1 MTNLAKYKSHT
12 FKIYSLNLSISFF
25 KPMAQFKI
33 FIVEDDKIFAKRLH
47 YQLSM
52 NSDFEIFEFHNG
64 KSLIRALDQNP
75 DLITLDYHLP
85 DLQGDEIL
93 KKIKAKNS
101 ETPVL
106 IISGQQDVKTALELL
121 KNGAYD
127 YLVKGDDLVN
137 RLRYVIDNLRE
148 KILLQKKVEELE
160 RELNKKFVF
169 TNLLKGKS
177 SVMQDVYNLMQKAL
191 NSSIS
196 VSITGETGTGK
207 ELVAK
212 AIHYNSH
219 RKKGPF
225 IAVNVSAIPSELIE
239 SEMFGFEKGAFTGA
253 HNRRIG
259 KFEEAKGGT
268 LFLDEIGDM
277 DVNMQTK
284 LLRVLQEEEFSR
296 IGSNKVIKTDCRI
309 MVATHKNLSNEV
321 KKGNFRQDLYFR
333 LLGLPIELPPL
344 REREHDVIYLAK
356 QFIKEFSKS
365 NNLPKKELTPAAIK
379 KLNKYD
385 FPGNVRELKAI
396 IELAMVLSS
405 DDIITDKDI
414 TFNTSLGLDD
424 LFNKEMT
431 LKEYNQK
438 IVEYYLK
445 KNNDDIKTVAQK
457 LDIGKSTI
465 YRMLQNKEDH

>member
-1 MTNLAKYKSHT
+1 
-12 FKIYSLNLSISFF
+12 
-25 KPMAQFKI
+25 MAQFKI
-33 FIVEDDKIFAKRLH
+33 FIVEDDRIFAKRIH
-47 YQLSM
+47 YQLSL
-52 NSDFEIFEFHNG
+52 NPDFEINEFHDG
-64 KSLIRALDQNP
+64 KSLIKALDLNP

-85 DLQGDEIL
+85 DIKGDEIL
-93 KKIKAKNS
+93 KKIKLKNDKI
-101 ETPVL
+101 PVL
-106 IISGQQDVKTALELL
+106 IISGQEDVETAIKLL

-127 YLVKGDDLVN
+127 YLVKTEDLVN
-137 RLRYVIDNLRE
+137 RLRNVIDNLRE

-177 SVMQDVYNLMQKAL
+177 NAMVHVYQMMQKAL
-191 NSSIS
+191 TSSIS
-196 VSITGETGTGK
+196 VSISGETGTGK

-212 AIHYNSH
+212 AIHYNSP

-225 IAVNVSAIPSELIE
+225 IAVNVSAIPSDLIE
-239 SEMFGFEKGAFTGA
+239 SEMFGFEKGSFTGA
-253 HNRRIG
+253 YNKRIG
-259 KFEEAKGGT
+259 KFEEAHGGT

-277 DVNMQTK
+277 DINMQTK
-284 LLRVLQEEEFSR
+284 LLRVLQEDEFSR

-321 KKGNFRQDLYFR
+321 RNGRFRQDLYYR

-344 REREHDVIYLAK
+344 RERDQDIVFLAK
-356 QFIKEFSKS
+356 HFISDFSKS
-365 NNLPKKELTPAAIK
+365 NNMPKKELTPEAIK

-405 DDIITDKDI
+405 GNTIDQKDI
-414 TFNTSLGLDD
+414 TFNSSLGLDD

-445 KNNDDIKTVAQK
+445 KNNKDIKLVAQK

-465 YRMLQNKEDH
+465 YRMMQNKSES

>member
-1 MTNLAKYKSHT
+1 
-12 FKIYSLNLSISFF
+12 
-25 KPMAQFKI
+25 MAQFKI

-47 YQLSM
+47 YQLSL
-52 NSDFEIFEFHNG
+52 NSNFDIYEFHNG

-75 DLITLDYHLP
+75 NLITLDYYLP
-85 DLQGDEIL
+85 DIQGDEIL
-93 KKIKAKNS
+93 KKIKAKNAA
-101 ETPVL
+101 TPVL
-106 IISGQQDVKTALELL
+106 IISGQQDVGTAVELL

-137 RLRYVIDNLRE
+137 RLRNVIDNLYE

-177 SVMQDVYNLMQKAL
+177 SAMQNVFNLMQKAL

-225 IAVNVSAIPSELIE
+225 VAVNVSAVPSELIE

-253 HNRRIG
+253 YNRRIG
-259 KFEEAKGGT
+259 KFEEANGGT

-277 DVNMQTK
+277 DINMQTK

-344 REREHDVIYLAK
+344 RERGQDVIYLAN

-365 NNLPKKELTPAAIK
+365 NNLPLKELSAAAIK

-396 IELAMVLSS
+396 IELAMVLSTE
-405 DDIITDKDI
+405 DIITDKDI
-414 TFNTSLGLDD
+414 TFNTSLGLDE

-431 LKEYNQK
+431 LKEYNKK

>member
-1 MTNLAKYKSHT
+1 MAH
-12 FKIYSLNLSISFF
+12 FKIY
-25 KPMAQFKI
+25 
-33 FIVEDDKIFAKRLH
+33 IVEDDKIFAKRLH
-47 YQLSM
+47 YQLSLDT
-52 NSDFEIFEFHNG
+52 DFEIQEFHNG
-64 KSLIRALDQNP
+64 KSLLRAINQAP
-75 DLITLDYHLP
+75 DLITLDYYLP
-85 DLQGDEIL
+85 DSQGDEIL
-93 KKIKAKNS
+93 KTLKDKLPDV
-101 ETPVL
+101 PVI
-106 IISGQQDVKTALELL
+106 IISGQEDVGTAIELL

-127 YLVKGDDLVN
+127 YLVKADDLVN
-137 RLRYVIDNLRE
+137 RLRNVIDNLRE
-148 KILLQKKVEELE
+148 KILLKKKVEELE
-160 RELNKKFVF
+160 RELQKKFVF

-177 SVMQDVYNLMQKAL
+177 CAMVNVYQLMQKAL
-191 NSSIS
+191 SSSIS

-212 AIHYNSH
+212 AIHYNSN
-219 RKKGPF
+219 RKKAPF
-225 IAVNVSAIPSELIE
+225 VAVNVSAIPSELIE

-259 KFEEAKGGT
+259 KFEEANGGT

-277 DVNMQTK
+277 DINMQTK

-309 MVATHKNLSNEV
+309 MVATHKNLANEV
-321 KKGNFRQDLYFR
+321 KKGNFRQDLFFR

-344 REREHDVIYLAK
+344 REREQDIIYLAK
-356 QFIKEFSKS
+356 HFIKEFSKS

-396 IELAMVLSS
+396 IELAMVLSAE
-405 DDIITDKDI
+405 DVITDKDI
-414 TFNTSLGLDD
+414 TFNTNLGLDD

-465 YRMLQNKEDH
+465 YRMIQQKGDH

>member
-1 MTNLAKYKSHT
+1 
-12 FKIYSLNLSISFF
+12 
-25 KPMAQFKI
+25 MALFKI

-47 YQLSM
+47 YQLSL
-52 NSDFEIFEFHNG
+52 NPDFEILEFHNG
-64 KSLIRALDQNP
+64 KSLIQALDQNP

-93 KKIKAKNS
+93 NKIKSKS
-101 ETPVL
+101 PETPVL
-106 IISGQQDVKTALELL
+106 IISGQQDVGTAVELL

-127 YLVKGDDLVN
+127 YLVKADDLVN
-137 RLRYVIDNLRE
+137 RLRNVIDNLRE
-148 KILLQKKVEELE
+148 KILLKKKVEELE

-177 SVMQDVYNLMQKAL
+177 NAMLQIYQLMQKAL
-191 NSSIS
+191 HSSIS

-212 AIHYNSH
+212 AIHYNSP

-225 IAVNVSAIPSELIE
+225 VAVNVSAIPSELIE

-253 HNRRIG
+253 HSRRVG
-259 KFEEAKGGT
+259 KFEEATGGT

-277 DVNMQTK
+277 DINMQTK

-321 KKGNFRQDLYFR
+321 KKGNFRQDLYYR

-344 REREHDVIYLAK
+344 RERDQDVIYLAK
-356 QFIKEFSKS
+356 QFIKDFSKS

-405 DDIITDKDI
+405 GEEITDKDI
-414 TFNTSLGLDD
+414 AFNSSLGLDD

-445 KNNDDIKTVAQK
+445 KNNDDIKIVAQK

-465 YRMLQNKEDH
+465 YRMIQSKKEP

>member
-1 MTNLAKYKSHT
+1 
-12 FKIYSLNLSISFF
+12 
-25 KPMAQFKI
+25 MAQFKI

>member
-1 MTNLAKYKSHT
+1 
-12 FKIYSLNLSISFF
+12 
-25 KPMAQFKI
+25 MAQFKI

-47 YQLSM
+47 YQLSL
-52 NSDFEIFEFHNG
+52 NPDFEINEFHDG
-64 KSLIRALDQNP
+64 QSLIKALDQNP
-75 DLITLDYHLP
+75 NLITLDYHLP
-85 DLQGDEIL
+85 DMQGDAIL
-93 KKIKAKNS
+93 KKIKLKTPN
-101 ETPVL
+101 TPVL
-106 IISGQQDVKTALELL
+106 IISGQQDVGTAVELL

-127 YLVKGDDLVN
+127 YLVKADDLVN
-137 RLRYVIDNLRE
+137 RLRNVIDNLRE

-160 RELNKKFVF
+160 LELNKKFAF

-177 SVMQDVYNLMQKAL
+177 NAMIRVFQLMQKAL
-191 NSSIS
+191 NSSIT
-196 VSITGETGTGK
+196 VSISGETGTGK

-212 AIHYNSH
+212 AIHYNSQ

-225 IAVNVSAIPSELIE
+225 VAVNVSAIPSELIE

-253 HNRRIG
+253 HSRRIG
-259 KFEEAKGGT
+259 KFEEANGGT

-296 IGSNKVIKTDCRI
+296 IGSNKVVKTDCRI

-321 KKGNFRQDLYFR
+321 KKGHFRQDLYYR

-344 REREHDVIYLAK
+344 REREQDVVYLAK
-356 QFIKEFSKS
+356 QFIKEFGKS
-365 NNLPKKELTPAAIK
+365 NNLPKKELTSAAIK

-405 DDIITDKDI
+405 DEGITDNDI
-414 TFNTSLGLDD
+414 TFNNNLGLDD

-438 IVEYYLK
+438 IIEYYLK
-445 KNNDDIKTVAQK
+445 KNNEDIRTVAQK

-465 YRMLQNKEDH
+465 YRMIQNKKDI

>member
-1 MTNLAKYKSHT
+1 
-12 FKIYSLNLSISFF
+12 
-25 KPMAQFKI
+25 MALFKI

-47 YQLSM
+47 YQLSL
-52 NSDFEIFEFHNG
+52 NPDFEISEFHNG
-64 KSLIRALDQNP
+64 KSMIKALDQNP

-93 KKIKAKNS
+93 NKIKSKNP

-106 IISGQQDVKTALELL
+106 IISGQQDVGTALELL

-127 YLVKGDDLVN
+127 YLVKADDLVN
-137 RLRYVIDNLRE
+137 RLRNVIDNLRE
-148 KILLQKKVEELE
+148 NILLKKKVEELE

-177 SVMQDVYNLMQKAL
+177 NAMQQVYQLMQKAL
-191 NSSIS
+191 HSSIS

-212 AIHYNSH
+212 AIHYNSP

-225 IAVNVSAIPSELIE
+225 VAVNVSAIPSELIE

-253 HNRRIG
+253 LGRRIG
-259 KFEEAKGGT
+259 KFEEATGGT

-277 DVNMQTK
+277 DTNMQTK
-284 LLRVLQEEEFSR
+284 LLRVLQEEEFTR
-296 IGSNKVIKTDCRI
+296 IGSNKIIKTDCRI

-321 KKGNFRQDLYFR
+321 KKGNFRQDLYYR

-344 REREHDVIYLAK
+344 RERDQDVIYLAK
-356 QFIKEFSKS
+356 QFIKDFSKS
-365 NNLPKKELTPAAIK
+365 NSLPKKELTPAAIK

-405 DDIITDKDI
+405 DEEITDKDI
-414 TFNTSLGLDD
+414 TFNSSLGLDD

-445 KNNDDIKTVAQK
+445 KNNDDIKIVAQK

-465 YRMLQNKEDH
+465 YRMIQNKKEP

>member
-1 MTNLAKYKSHT
+1 
-12 FKIYSLNLSISFF
+12 
-25 KPMAQFKI
+25 MAQFKI
-33 FIVEDDKIFAKRLH
+33 FIVEDDRIFAKRIH
-47 YQLSM
+47 YQLSL
-52 NSDFEIFEFHNG
+52 NPDFEINEFHDG
-64 KSLIRALDQNP
+64 KSLIKALDLNP

-85 DLQGDEIL
+85 DIKGDEIL
-93 KKIKAKNS
+93 KKIKLKNDKI
-101 ETPVL
+101 PVL
-106 IISGQQDVKTALELL
+106 IISGQEDVETAIKLL

-127 YLVKGDDLVN
+127 YLVKTEDLVN
-137 RLRYVIDNLRE
+137 RLRNVIDNLRE

-177 SVMQDVYNLMQKAL
+177 NAMVHVYQMMQKAL
-191 NSSIS
+191 TSSIS
-196 VSITGETGTGK
+196 VSISGETGTGK

-212 AIHYNSH
+212 AIHYNSP

-225 IAVNVSAIPSELIE
+225 IAVNVSAIPSDLIE
-239 SEMFGFEKGAFTGA
+239 SEMFGFEKGSFTGA
-253 HNRRIG
+253 YNKRIG
-259 KFEEAKGGT
+259 KFEEAHGGT

-277 DVNMQTK
+277 DINMQTK
-284 LLRVLQEEEFSR
+284 LLRVLQEDEFSR

-321 KKGNFRQDLYFR
+321 RNGRFRQDLYYR

-344 REREHDVIYLAK
+344 RERDQDIVFLAK
-356 QFIKEFSKS
+356 HFISDFSKS
-365 NNLPKKELTPAAIK
+365 NNMPKKELTPEAIK

-405 DDIITDKDI
+405 GNTIDQKDI
-414 TFNTSLGLDD
+414 TFNSSLGLDD

-445 KNNDDIKTVAQK
+445 KNNEDIKLVAQK

-465 YRMLQNKEDH
+465 YRMMQNKSES

>member
-1 MTNLAKYKSHT
+1 
-12 FKIYSLNLSISFF
+12 
-25 KPMAQFKI
+25 MAQFKI

-52 NSDFEIFEFHNG
+52 NPDFEIFEFHNG
-64 KSLIRALDQNP
+64 KSLIRSLDQNP

-106 IISGQQDVKTALELL
+106 IISGQQDVKTAVELL

-137 RLRYVIDNLRE
+137 RLRNVIDNLQE

-177 SVMQDVYNLMQKAL
+177 SAMQSVYNLMQKAL
-191 NSSIS
+191 SSSIS

-219 RKKGPF
+219 RKKEPF
-225 IAVNVSAIPSELIE
+225 VAVNVSAIPSELIE

-253 HNRRIG
+253 HTRRIG
-259 KFEEAKGGT
+259 KFEEANGGT

-277 DVNMQTK
+277 DINMQTK

-344 REREHDVIYLAK
+344 REREQDVIYLAK
-356 QFIKEFSKS
+356 QFIKDFSKS

-396 IELAMVLSS
+396 IELAMVLSAE
-405 DDIITDKDI
+405 DVITDKDI

-424 LFNKEMT
+424 LFSKEMT

-465 YRMLQNKEDH
+465 YRMLQQKEEY

>member
-1 MTNLAKYKSHT
+1 MEA
-12 FKIYSLNLSISFF
+12 
-25 KPMAQFKI
+25 FKI
-33 FIVEDDKIFAKRLH
+33 FIVEDDKIFSKRLH
-47 YQLSM
+47 YQLSL
-52 NSDFEIFEFHNG
+52 NPDFEIYIFNNG
-64 KSLIRALDQNP
+64 TDLLNAINQEP

-85 DLQGDEIL
+85 DISGGEIL
-93 KKIKAKNS
+93 KKVKDFLPL
-101 ETPVL
+101 TPVL
-106 IISGQQDVKTALELL
+106 IISGQQDVSTALELL

-137 RLRYVIDNLRE
+137 RLRNVIQNIRE
-148 KILLQKKVEELE
+148 KIFLEQKVARLE
-160 RELNKKFVF
+160 RELKKKFAF
-169 TNLLKGKS
+169 TNLIKGESAAMLK
-177 SVMQDVYNLMQKAL
+177 VYQLIEKAL
-191 NSSIS
+191 TSKIS

-212 AIHYNSH
+212 AIHFNSI

-225 IAVNVSAIPSELIE
+225 VAVNVSAIPKELIE

-253 HNRRIG
+253 IGKRIG
-259 KFEEAKGGT
+259 KFEEANGGT

-277 DVNMQTK
+277 DINMQTK
-284 LLRVLQEEEFSR
+284 LLRVLQEEEFTR

-309 MVATHKNLSNEV
+309 MVATHKNLANEV
-321 KKGNFRQDLYFR
+321 KNDHFRQDLYYR

-344 REREHDVIYLAK
+344 RQRDQDMLFLAK
-356 QFIKEFSKS
+356 HFIKEFAIANEMPEK
-365 NNLPKKELTPAAIK
+365 NLTPAAIK
-379 KLNKYD
+379 KLKSYD

-396 IELAMVLSS
+396 VELAMVLSAS
-405 DDIITDKDI
+405 EEIDAEDI
-414 TFNTSLGLDD
+414 TFNSSLGLDE

-445 KNNDDIKTVAQK
+445 KNNDDIKIVAEK

-465 YRMLQNKEDH
+465 YRMMNQIKNS